1 MDAPCRTAAIL
12 HRPSIVLGNN
22 ILVTFYRQQDAL
34 SIDRKSDYRL
44 INFV

>member
-1 MDAPCRTAAIL
+1 MPHAAL
-12 HRPSIVLGNN
+12 PPFFHRPSIVLGNN